1 MADAL
6 AGRSGDLGVGLLLGA
21 AAALACLGAWA
32 WRRRPGAPAPVVGV
46 ALAAAGAAGIVAAT
60 DPPAALA
67 LPLPA
72 VAVAAVVAGALLAD
86 FDRRWRRHGLAPLL
100 LAISAAGIYA
110 TVPDVEAPLVVLGAS
125 LPMALLGWPGPLAP
139 AGLPAPWRRPPA
151 PPPGGLPAT
160 RRRGPAGRPQ
170 PPEASAAGPPAA
182 TAAPLPGVAGAPAP
196 AVPPSPPGVAGRPAP
211 APATPPPSVGVVGA
225 VAVAGLLAWTVAAGG
240 AGRPGSVVGGLL
252 CLGVLVVEP
261 LARLLDPRRR
271 SALARGPVAWT
282 ALGAHLVLVAV
293 AARVVGRAGTV
304 AAALPPAGLTLAAAL
319 AVALAA
325 GAATERIP
333 PSAKST

>member
-72 VAVAAVVAGALLAD
+72 VAAAAVVAGALLAD

-139 AGLPAPWRRPPA
+139 AGLPAPWRRP
-151 PPPGGLPAT
+151 
-160 RRRGPAGRPQ
+160 
-170 PPEASAAGPPAA
+170 
-182 TAAPLPGVAGAPAP
+182 AAPRVAGAAAP
-196 AVPPSPPGVAGRPAP
+196 AI
-211 APATPPPSVGVVGA
+211 PPSVGVVGA

>member
-151 PPPGGLPAT
+151 P
-160 RRRGPAGRPQ
+160 R
-170 PPEASAAGPPAA
+170 
-182 TAAPLPGVAGAPAP
+182 VAGAA
-196 AVPPSPPGVAGRPAP
+196 